1 MQWSVNHFYLL
12 SSLIVLPRGMQKL
25 RTNLN
30 QFLNLKKSVDALPQ
44 KKNEEKLS
52 SKTKLRTRNEGD
64 D

>member
-1 MQWSVNHFYLL
+1 MECKS
-12 SSLIVLPRGMQKL
+12 
-25 RTNLN
+25 
-30 QFLNLKKSVDALPQ
+30 FLFAFFVDRVATGDAKIENEFKSISQLKKSVDALPQ